1 MPVCILQGVNGLR
14 LFGNHCLSFYRR
26 TQLGERRS
34 FLLSFL
40 APAVTAFWA
49 LANGGLQPPRSE
61 RSERSGRLEAQVSQ
75 RPAFQDAQILAFLRG
90 ACAYC
95 PSASYNAHHAL
106 LSACHLILSAP
117 LNAAGHVP
125 LVLLMCLH
133 DVALQATRP
142 CVVRVTPS
150 VTPPRW
156 FLVM

>member
-61 RSERSGRLEAQVSQ
+61 RSGVRCKRVLGGIHKYRKILHRYSAIPLLWCKRYFVNANAASFSISIVAKPYYKRFQMLNVCLLELCQRNINQ
-75 RPAFQDAQILAFLRG
+75 RPLCYRLCLKLAYVAFCI
-90 ACAYC
+90 
-95 PSASYNAHHAL
+95 HK
-106 LSACHLILSAP
+106 
-117 LNAAGHVP
+117 
-125 LVLLMCLH
+125 
-133 DVALQATRP
+133 
-142 CVVRVTPS
+142 
-150 VTPPRW
+150 
-156 FLVM
+156 